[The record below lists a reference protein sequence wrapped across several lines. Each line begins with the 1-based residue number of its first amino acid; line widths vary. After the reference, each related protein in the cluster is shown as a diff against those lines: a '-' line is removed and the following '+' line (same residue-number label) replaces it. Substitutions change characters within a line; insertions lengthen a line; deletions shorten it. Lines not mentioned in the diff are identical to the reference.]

1 MGSFSKVRIAILV
14 GSKGRGSNM
23 KAILDACKTGRLPA
37 EPALVIA
44 PREDIPAVQIAR
56 EEGVEVAILNPSHP
70 LFAQELLCLLQAERV
85 DLLCLA
91 GFMRLLPEE
100 VVKAMPNRILNIHP
114 ALLPKFGGK
123 GMYGMHVH
131 EAVIKAGETES
142 GCTVHYVNERYDEGK
157 ILLQKKC
164 PVLPDD
170 TPESLAAR
178 ILPLEHECYVEA
190 IKLWI
195 QEHKGENI
203 PA

>member
-1 MGSFSKVRIAILV
+1 
-14 GSKGRGSNM
+14 M
-23 KAILDACKTGRLPA
+23 KAILDACKIGRIPA

-44 PREDIPAVQIAR
+44 PKEDLPAVQIAR
-56 EEGVEVAILNPSHP
+56 DMNVEVAIINPSQPH
-70 LFAQELLCLLQAERV
+70 FAQELLCLLQAEKV

-91 GFMRLLPEE
+91 GFMRLLPAE
-100 VVKAMPNRILNIHP
+100 VVQNMPNRILNIHP

-123 GMYGMHVH
+123 GMYGMRVH
-131 EAVIKAGETES
+131 EAVLQAGEKES
-142 GCTVHYVNERYDEGK
+142 GCTVHYVNERYDEGE

-170 TPESLAAR
+170 TPQTLAAR

-195 QEHKGENI
+195 QKNTK
-203 PA
+203 

>member
-1 MGSFSKVRIAILV
+1 MRIAILV

-23 KAILDACKTGRLPA
+23 KAILDACKTGRLLA

-44 PREDIPAVQIAR
+44 PKEDIPAVQIAR

-131 EAVIKAGETES
+131 EAVIKAGEKES

-178 ILPLEHECYVEA
+178 ILPLEHECY
-190 IKLWI
+190 
-195 QEHKGENI
+195 
-203 PA
+203 

>member
-56 EEGVEVAILNPSHP
+56 DEGVEVAILNPSHP